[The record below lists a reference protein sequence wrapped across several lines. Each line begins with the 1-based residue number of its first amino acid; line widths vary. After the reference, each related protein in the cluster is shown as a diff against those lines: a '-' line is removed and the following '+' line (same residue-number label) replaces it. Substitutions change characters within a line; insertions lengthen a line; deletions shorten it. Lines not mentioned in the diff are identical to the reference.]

1 MEEKK
6 DARQEETDVRQKET
20 FEYKEKIQK
29 EIENKAPAE
38 VLKSSLDDLQS
49 VIKID
54 CFDFLSNIVEG
65 VENLNPDRKA
75 RKKIFLSESA
85 RKKERKELKNRLKL
99 WIEVLSSQGTA
110 YEMVDNCEKSYMETK
125 QLYQSNLQNAISEV
139 KDLEQAYR
147 AIYLFFRNTE
157 EDKTNYISIV
167 NASIDQLTDPDA
179 KNFPDVIERELNSK
193 YDRLDLC
200 ENYSVLVI
208 PGFLGSKQNIA
219 EWARR
224 ASKYKVMLVTDYRGD
239 HFEDANDLIA
249 TVESD
254 KLSGGEDYLSNV
266 ILTTNWF
273 VGREKHAEIDEEEPL
288 FVPPS
293 AALAGRMYTTSIAQV
308 VAGKKFGELLGV
320 QGTMIPMLK
329 SNLSK
334 LRDLGVVPMVD
345 EWGKIMAFSDKTMY
359 DGANQKFQTYSI
371 VRVYDYLSKV
381 LVDFCN
387 RRAFENFDDKSKRD
401 FKNQITDYLE
411 KKKWDDKIIE
421 NYEIIRLEK
430 VDDKVFIEISLDP
443 KYPAVSFKI
452 NLEAEKEGDRFNF
465 KSK

>member
-6 DARQEETDVRQKET
+6 EAREQEVSQYRERMQQEV
-20 FEYKEKIQK
+20 
-29 EIENKAPAE
+29 ENLAPAE
-38 VLKSSLDDLQS
+38 ALQSALAELQS
-49 VIKID
+49 VIKVD
-54 CFDFLSNIVEG
+54 CFDFLSNVVEG
-65 VENLNPDRKA
+65 AENLNPEKKA
-75 RKKIFLSESA
+75 RKKIFLSESG
-85 RKKERKELKNRLKL
+85 RKKDRKELKNRLKL
-99 WIEVLSSQGTA
+99 WVDILSSQDTV
-110 YEMVDNCEKSYMETK
+110 YDMVDKCEKSYLSSKE
-125 QLYQSNLQNAISEV
+125 LYQTNLLNAVSEV
-139 KDLEQAYR
+139 KDLETAYR
-147 AIYLFFRNTE
+147 AVYLFFRNTE
-157 EDKTNYISIV
+157 EDKTNYLSFM
-167 NASIDQLTDPDA
+167 NATIDQLTDPDVGT
-179 KNFPDVIERELNSK
+179 FRDTIERELNSK

-219 EWARR
+219 EWART
-224 ASKYKVMLVTDYRGD
+224 ANKYKVMLVTDYRGD

-254 KLSGGEDYLSNV
+254 KLGGGEDYLANV

-273 VGREKHAEIDEEEPL
+273 VGREKHADIAEDEPL

-320 QGTMIPMLK
+320 QGTMIPLLK

-334 LRDLGVVPMVD
+334 LRDLGIVPMVD
-345 EWGKIMAFSDKTMY
+345 EWGKIMAFSDKTLY

-381 LVDFCN
+381 IVDFCN
-387 RRAFENFDDKSKRD
+387 RRAFENFDEKTKRE

-430 VDDKVFIEISLDP
+430 IDDKVFIEISLDP
-443 KYPAVSFKI
+443 KFPAVSFKI